1 MMPSSP
7 AIRVRT
13 FPSRQALDEAL
24 VTRLAASFEHPGSDA
39 AAVMLSGGSTPLN
52 AYRALANRPLTPAEG
67 LRICYSDE
75 RYVPET
81 SEASNY
87 HTSRPLLDKLALPA
101 DRVLRVRTDLPLEE
115 AAADYERRLLGMLR
129 AGVRIE
135 LGLLGLGAD
144 GHTASLFNDA
154 DLARPAGRMAIAVQR
169 PDGRAAVSVTP
180 ALLERVAE
188 PLFVVAGAD
197 KRIALKGLVEH
208 DPRIIAA
215 RVVAGCTHVEVWTE
229 PEAWPIGIP

>member
-1 MMPSSP
+1 MMTSSP

-24 VTRLAASFEHPGSDA
+24 GARLAASFEHPWNGA
-39 AAVMLSGGSTPLN
+39 AAIMLSGGSTPLN

-67 LRICYSDE
+67 LWICYSDE

-101 DRVLRVRTDLPLEE
+101 DRVLRVRTELALEE
-115 AAADYERRLLGMLR
+115 AAADYEHRVLGMLG

-144 GHTASLFNDA
+144 GHTASLFSEA
-154 DLARPAGRMAIAVQR
+154 DLARAAGRMALAVQR
-169 PDGRAAVSVTP
+169 PDGRGAVSVAP
-180 ALLERVAE
+180 ALLEQIAE

-197 KRIALKGLVEH
+197 KRTALRGLVEG

-215 RVVAGCTHVEVWTE
+215 RAVAGCTNVEVWTE
-229 PEAWPIGIP
+229 PEAWPIG